1 MKEPWKSLLYLA
13 LIGSLPLAFWYALW
27 PHRKK
32 LNSNGPR
39 KVKSPMDQSGPTIIE
54 SDGT

>member
-1 MKEPWKSLLYLA
+1 MREPWKSILYLA
-13 LIGSLPLAFWYALW
+13 LIGSLPMAFWYALW

-32 LNSNGPR
+32 LNNSGSSNM
-39 KVKSPMDQSGPTIIE
+39 KSPMTHSESAIIE